1 MYIYVCMYVCVCLY
15 RRYIYCESAISK
27 QVIGNTTRSI
37 AGVFP
42 RIPLLDADQ
51 GPRMTLKKLRP
62 DSLWRSRNRRNHGTM
77 AIHGVAGNLKSPD
90 SPNFCWFSP
99 IARLK

>member
-1 MYIYVCMYVCVCLY
+1 MYVCVCLY

-51 GPRMTLKKLRP
+51 GPRMTLQNQAP
-62 DSLWRSRNRRNHGTM
+62 
-77 AIHGVAGNLKSPD
+77 
-90 SPNFCWFSP
+90 F
-99 IARLK
+99 

>member
-1 MYIYVCMYVCVCLY
+1 MCVCLY

-27 QVIGNTTRSI
+27 QVIGSTTRSI

-51 GPRMTLKKLRP
+51 GPRMTLKKCVLF
-62 DSLWRSRNRRNHGTM
+62 LRSRNRRNHGTIEPWRGRKFEITRL
-77 AIHGVAGNLKSPD
+77 AEFLI
-90 SPNFCWFSP
+90 FSSM
-99 IARLK
+99 